1 MGGGATDGIS
11 EKANKHLLQLAAG
24 DQEKPWGTK
33 KGLSYHSN
41 KQLQGNVV
49 DLGIRWIRQAN
60 VRPNGGEDMCA
71 QICLYPVS
79 GHSVMQVRSS
89 PVGWKGLGLEISL

>member
-11 EKANKHLLQLAAG
+11 EQTNKHLLQLAAG
-24 DQEKPWGTK
+24 DQGEAMGNQ

-49 DLGIRWIRQAN
+49 DLGIRWIRL
-60 VRPNGGEDMCA
+60 M
-71 QICLYPVS
+71 
-79 GHSVMQVRSS
+79 
-89 PVGWKGLGLEISL
+89 